1 MKKNRNEM
9 VAAAVGRYLKGRQ
22 YMDCD
27 SFKKADVKLQQSVAD
42 YALNG
47 TVASETGAK
56 NVLSYSPVNKDA
68 QAVEQ
73 QFSKLKNFIADA
85 CEPFKSEL
93 TFMLFPVFVHLYLE
107 LISNG
112 QKSSAQKFHNRH
124 RSTFQSSD
132 QYRLIMDMLPS
143 ITSASDVP
151 SHPHVKEFRE
161 NKYSVKLSD
170 DSLEYVLNFLRDS
183 DNLIL
188 LQVFNLHID
197 IDVQLAHEKMNGDA
211 QALGLQQQLVS
222 SSTAARAGSADNK
235 QAPSIE
241 HCKESLTSL
250 RQAIKNVK
258 EGAPCI
264 PSICLYTVNDRLSG
278 LCSASQVE
286 DGSLLACGF
295 EDSSIRLWSLLP
307 RPLRTD
313 PPDVD
318 ISRVRLYCDDDEM
331 GHCGAPQESDSRLL
345 RGHRG
350 PVYDLDFLPGK
361 ELMLSCSEDT
371 TVRAWSLKTHSNV
384 SIYRGHSYPV
394 WDLDVGPLGLYFA
407 TASKD
412 STAKIW
418 TLERTYPLRIL
429 AGHNMDVDCVKFHPN
444 SNYVATG
451 SSDRCLRLWSVQ
463 DGRVVRSL
471 PAHRGTIF
479 ALAFS
484 PDGQLLA
491 SAGEDRGIK
500 VWDLGSSSLLKELR
514 GHTDAVYSISFS
526 RDGSVLASGGAEP
539 LVHLWDLRRSVGSSP
554 SDADPN
560 GHMSPEHLAS
570 FPTSTS
576 ALHLVR
582 YAPRNLLTLAGSAA
596 AGTGADISSIS

>member
-27 SFKKADVKLQQSVAD
+27 SFKKSDVKLQQSVAD
-42 YALNG
+42 FALNG

-93 TFMLFPVFVHLYLE
+93 TFMLFPMFVHLYLE

-112 QKSSAQKFHNRH
+112 QKSSAQKFHSRH

-132 QYRLIMDMLPS
+132 QYRMITDMLPS

-188 LQVFNLHID
+188 LQVFNLYID

-222 SSTAARAGSADNK
+222 SSTAARGSSVDNK
-235 QAPSIE
+235 QEPPVE
-241 HCKESLTSL
+241 HCKESLASL

-264 PSICLYTVNDRLSG
+264 PSICLYAVNDRLSG

-295 EDSSIRLWSLLP
+295 EDSSIRLWSLLA
-307 RPLRTD
+307 RPLSTD

-318 ISRVRLYCDDDEM
+318 VSRVRLYCDADEM
-331 GHCGAPQESDSRLL
+331 DHYNTPQESDSRVL
-345 RGHRG
+345 RGHSG

-371 TVRAWSLKTHSNV
+371 TVRAWSLKTHCNV
-384 SIYRGHSYPV
+384 AIYRGHSYPV
-394 WDLDVGPLGLYFA
+394 WDLDIGPLGLYFA

-429 AGHNMDVDCVKFHPN
+429 AGHNMDVDSVKFHPN

-463 DGRVVRSL
+463 DGRV
-471 PAHRGTIF
+471 
-479 ALAFS
+479 
-484 PDGQLLA
+484 LLA
-491 SAGEDRGIK
+491 SAGEDRRIK
-500 VWDLGSSSLLKELR
+500 VWDLGSSTLLKELR

-582 YAPRNLLTLAGSAA
+582 YAPRNLLTLVGSAA

>member
-9 VAAAVGRYLKGRQ
+9 VAAAVRRYLKGRQ

-27 SFKKADVKLQQSVAD
+27 SSKKADVRLQQSVAD
-42 YALNG
+42 FALNG

-93 TFMLFPVFVHLYLE
+93 TFVLFPMFVHLYLE
-107 LISNG
+107 LVSNG
-112 QKSSAQKFHNRH
+112 QKSSAQKFHSRH
-124 RSTFQSSD
+124 RSTFQSSE
-132 QYRLIMDMLPS
+132 QYRTITDILPS

-170 DSLEYVLNFLRDS
+170 DCLEYVLNFLRDS

-197 IDVQLAHEKMNGDA
+197 IDVQFSHEKINGDA
-211 QALGLQQQLVS
+211 QGVGLQQHLG
-222 SSTAARAGSADNK
+222 SSTTARGSSADSK
-235 QAPSIE
+235 QAPSVE
-241 HCKESLTSL
+241 HCKDSLTSL

-258 EGAPCI
+258 EGPPCI

-278 LCSASQVE
+278 LCSVSQAE

-307 RPLRTD
+307 RPLQTIQ
-313 PPDVD
+313 PDVD
-318 ISRVRLYCDDDEM
+318 VSRVRLYCDADEM
-331 GHCGAPQESDSRLL
+331 DHCNSPQESDSKVL
-345 RGHRG
+345 RAHSG
-350 PVYDLDFLPGK
+350 PVYGLDFVPGK
-361 ELMLSCSEDT
+361 EVMLSCSEDT

-384 SIYRGHSYPV
+384 AIYRGHSYPI
-394 WDLDVGPLGLYFA
+394 WDIDVGPFGLYFA

-471 PAHRGTIF
+471 PSHRGTIF

-491 SAGEDRGIK
+491 SAGEDRGIR
-500 VWDLGSSSLLKELR
+500 VWDLGSSTMLKELR

-576 ALHLVR
+576 ALHMVR
-582 YAPRNLLTLAGSAA
+582 YAPRNLLTLAGSVA

>member
-1 MKKNRNEM
+1 M

-27 SFKKADVKLQQSVAD
+27 SFKKADLKLQQSVND
-42 YALNG
+42 FVLNG
-47 TVASETGAK
+47 TVASETGSK
-56 NVLSYSPVNKDA
+56 NVISYSPVNKDA

-73 QFSKLKNFIADA
+73 QFSRLKSFVADA

-93 TFMLFPVFVHLYLE
+93 TYILFPVFVHLYLE
-107 LISNG
+107 LICNG
-112 QKSSAQKFHNRH
+112 HKASAQKFHNRH

-132 QYRLIMDMLPS
+132 QYRTITDMLPS

-151 SHPHVKEFRE
+151 SYPHVKEFRE

-170 DSLEYVLNFLRDS
+170 DSLEYVLNFLKDG

-188 LQVFNLHID
+188 LQIFNLHID
-197 IDVQLAHEKMNGDA
+197 IDVQLHHDKMNGEA
-211 QALGLQQQLVS
+211 QLAGSLQHLGATPAAS
-222 SSTAARAGSADNK
+222 KGNSADPKTASST
-235 QAPSIE
+235 E
-241 HCKESLTSL
+241 HSKDALSSL
-250 RQAIKNVK
+250 RQAIKKVK

-264 PSICLYTVNDRLSG
+264 PSICLYAVNDRLSG
-278 LCSASQVE
+278 LCSASQAD
-286 DGSLLACGF
+286 DGSLLAGGF

-307 RPLRTD
+307 RPLRSEPTEV
-313 PPDVD
+313 DVR
-318 ISRVRLYCDDDEM
+318 RVRLYCDADETEHSNSTEENDSKLLQ
-331 GHCGAPQESDSRLL
+331 GHS
-345 RGHRG
+345 G
-350 PVYDLDFLPGK
+350 PVYGLDFLPGN
-361 ELMLSCSEDT
+361 EVMLSCSEDT
-371 TVRAWSLKTHSNV
+371 TVRAWNLRTHTNV
-384 SIYRGHSYPV
+384 AIYRGHSYPV
-394 WDLDVGPLGLYFA
+394 WDIDVGPLGLYFA

-412 STAKIW
+412 TTAKIW
-418 TLERTYPLRIL
+418 TLERTYPLRML

-491 SAGEDRGIK
+491 SAGEDRRIK
-500 VWDLGSSSLLKELR
+500 VWDLGSASVLKELR
-514 GHTDAVYSISFS
+514 GHTDSVYSLSFS

-539 LVHLWDLRRSVGSSP
+539 LVHLWDLRRATAASSSP
-554 SDADPN
+554 GDTDTN

-570 FPTSTS
+570 FPTFTS
-576 ALHLVR
+576 ALHMVR

-596 AGTGADISSIS
+596 AGYANDISIS

>member
-1 MKKNRNEM
+1 
-9 VAAAVGRYLKGRQ
+9 
-22 YMDCD
+22 MDCD
-27 SFKKADVKLQQSVAD
+27 SFKKSDMKVHQSVSD
-42 YALNG
+42 FALNG
-47 TVASETGAK
+47 TVASETGSK
-56 NVLSYSPVNKDA
+56 NVISYSPVNKDA
-68 QAVEQ
+68 QVVEQ
-73 QFSKLKNFIADA
+73 QFTKLKSFIADA

-93 TFMLFPVFVHLYLE
+93 TFILFPVFVHLYLD
-107 LISNG
+107 LIANG

-124 RSTFQSSD
+124 RGTFQSSD
-132 QYRLIMDMLPS
+132 QYRMITDMLPS

-170 DSLEYVLNFLRDS
+170 DSLEYVLNFLRCSFSLLQDS

-197 IDVQLAHEKMNGDA
+197 IDVQLPHEKTNGEA
-211 QALGLQQQLVS
+211 QPLGSQQPVGTT
-222 SSTAARAGSADNK
+222 STASRGGSADAK
-235 QAPSIE
+235 QVPNAE
-241 HCKESLTSL
+241 HCKESLASL
-250 RQAIKNVK
+250 RQAIKKVR
-258 EGAPCI
+258 EGTPCI

-278 LCSASQVE
+278 LCSASQVD
-286 DGSLLACGF
+286 DGSMLACGF
-295 EDSSIRLWSLLP
+295 EDSAIRLYSLLP
-307 RPLRTD
+307 RALRSD
-313 PPDVD
+313 PADVD
-318 ISRVRLYCDDDEM
+318 ISRVRLYCDANEVEDDSTPE
-331 GHCGAPQESDSRLL
+331 ESDSKLL
-345 RGHRG
+345 RGHSG
-350 PVYDLDFLPGK
+350 PVYGLDFLPGK
-361 ELMLSCSEDT
+361 EVMLSCSEDT
-371 TVRAWSLKTHSNV
+371 TVRAWSLKTHTNV
-384 SIYRGHSYPV
+384 AVYRGHSYPV
-394 WDLDVGPLGLYFA
+394 WDIDVGPLGIYFA

-412 STAKIW
+412 TTAKIW

-429 AGHNMDVDCVKFHPN
+429 AGHNMDVDCVRFHPN
-444 SNYVATG
+444 CNYVATG

-491 SAGEDRGIK
+491 SAGEDRRIK

-539 LVHLWDLRRSVGSSP
+539 LVHLWDLRRNVSSSS
-554 SDADPN
+554 SDADSN

-576 ALHLVR
+576 SLHLVR

-596 AGTGADISSIS
+596 AVSTADISSVS

>member
-1 MKKNRNEM
+1 MKKNRSEM

-42 YALNG
+42 FALNG

-93 TFMLFPVFVHLYLE
+93 TFILFPVFVHLYLE
-107 LISNG
+107 LITNG
-112 QKSSAQKFHNRH
+112 QKSSAQKFHSRH
-124 RSTFQSSD
+124 RTTFLSSD
-132 QYRLIMDMLPS
+132 QYRMITDMLPS

-197 IDVQLAHEKMNGDA
+197 IDVQLPYEKMNGDA
-211 QALGLQQQLVS
+211 QALGPQQHLG
-222 SSTAARAGSADNK
+222 SSTAARGISVDTKQTPSA
-235 QAPSIE
+235 E
-241 HCKESLTSL
+241 LCKESLTSL

-278 LCSASQVE
+278 
-286 DGSLLACGF
+286 
-295 EDSSIRLWSLLP
+295 DSK
-307 RPLRTD
+307 
-313 PPDVD
+313 
-318 ISRVRLYCDDDEM
+318 
-331 GHCGAPQESDSRLL
+331 LL
-345 RGHRG
+345 RGHSG
-350 PVYDLDFLPGK
+350 PVYGLDFLPGK

-384 SIYRGHSYPV
+384 AIYRGHSYPV
-394 WDLDVGPLGLYFA
+394 WDIDIGPLGLYFA

-491 SAGEDRGIK
+491 SAGEDRRIK
-500 VWDLGSSSLLKELR
+500 VWDLGSSTLLKELR
-514 GHTDAVYSISFS
+514 GHTDTVYSISFS

-539 LVHLWDLRRSVGSSP
+539 LVHLWDLRGSVGSSP

-582 YAPRNLLTLAGSAA
+582 YAPRSLLTLAGSAA
-596 AGTGADISSIS
+596 AGSGADISSVS

>member
-9 VAAAVGRYLKGRQ
+9 VAAAVRRYLKGRQ

-27 SFKKADVKLQQSVAD
+27 SSKKADVRLQQSVAD
-42 YALNG
+42 FALNG

-93 TFMLFPVFVHLYLE
+93 TFVLFPMFVHLYLE
-107 LISNG
+107 LVSNG
-112 QKSSAQKFHNRH
+112 QKSS
-124 RSTFQSSD
+124 
-132 QYRLIMDMLPS
+132 
-143 ITSASDVP
+143 
-151 SHPHVKEFRE
+151 
-161 NKYSVKLSD
+161 
-170 DSLEYVLNFLRDS
+170 
-183 DNLIL
+183 
-188 LQVFNLHID
+188 
-197 IDVQLAHEKMNGDA
+197 VQFSHEKINGDA
-211 QALGLQQQLVS
+211 QGVGLQQHLG
-222 SSTAARAGSADNK
+222 SSTTARGSSADSK
-235 QAPSIE
+235 QAPSVE
-241 HCKESLTSL
+241 HCKDSLTSL

-258 EGAPCI
+258 EGPPCI

-278 LCSASQVE
+278 LCSVSQAE

-307 RPLRTD
+307 RPLQTIQ
-313 PPDVD
+313 PDVD
-318 ISRVRLYCDDDEM
+318 VSRVRLHCDADEM
-331 GHCGAPQESDSRLL
+331 DHCNSPQESPHPKANVLFHFSSDSKVL
-345 RGHRG
+345 RAHSG
-350 PVYDLDFLPGK
+350 PVYGLDFLPGK
-361 ELMLSCSEDT
+361 EVMLSCSEDT
-371 TVRAWSLKTHSNV
+371 TGNYDFHVFPHAVRAWSLKTHSNV
-384 SIYRGHSYPV
+384 AIYRGHSYPI
-394 WDLDVGPLGLYFA
+394 WDIDVGPFGLYFA

-471 PAHRGTIF
+471 PSHRGTIF

-491 SAGEDRGIK
+491 SAGEDRRIR
-500 VWDLGSSSLLKELR
+500 VWDLGSSTMLKELR

-554 SDADPN
+554 REWDKKDY
-560 GHMSPEHLAS
+560 L
-570 FPTSTS
+570 
-576 ALHLVR
+576 
-582 YAPRNLLTLAGSAA
+582 RNS
-596 AGTGADISSIS
+596 